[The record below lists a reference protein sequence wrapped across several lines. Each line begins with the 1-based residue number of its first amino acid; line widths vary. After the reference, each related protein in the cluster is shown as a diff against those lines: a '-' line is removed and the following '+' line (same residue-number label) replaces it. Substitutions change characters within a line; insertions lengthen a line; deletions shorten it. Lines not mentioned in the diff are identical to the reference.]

1 MKTSDKK
8 IIFRELK
15 LIREKSDLI
24 IFAMQKDKDFPLL
37 RDLDEVDAIVNSSTL
52 LRNKIK
58 ELIIS
63 KPYNH
68 KQQ

>member
-15 LIREKSDLI
+15 LIREKSDLM

-52 LRNKIK
+52 LRSKIK

-63 KPYNH
+63 KPYNY
-68 KQQ
+68 KQ

>member
-52 LRNKIK
+52 LRSKIK

-63 KPYNH
+63 KPYNY
-68 KQQ
+68 KQ

>member
-1 MKTSDKK
+1 
-8 IIFRELK
+8 
-15 LIREKSDLI
+15 
-24 IFAMQKDKDFPLL
+24 MQKDKDFPLL

>member
-1 MKTSDKK
+1 MKTADKK

-15 LIREKSDLI
+15 LIREKSDLM

-52 LRNKIK
+52 LRSKIK

-63 KPYNH
+63 KPYNY
-68 KQQ
+68 KQ

>member
-1 MKTSDKK
+1 MKTADKK

-52 LRNKIK
+52 LRSKIK

-63 KPYNH
+63 KPYNY
-68 KQQ
+68 KQ